1 MTQPRQPRTAKPSA
15 TPAAQPSTPATPST
29 ATSQNAAASQK
40 AAALPAVA
48 ANQDS
53 DARQGAGASGEQ
65 RPAWMTALAT
75 ALAEALPRLHACTAE
90 PAVQAAL
97 QALAIALAEG
107 ELEISLDAATA
118 AAVAASPLA
127 QGACSPLVLEGNR
140 LLWRRWQHQRN
151 QVLEALTLRAS
162 QASTAATA
170 PIPDTIPI
178 PATAPGTTAPS
189 TAALVA
195 RHGDGLDQ
203 EQRRAVAAVLEQRL
217 VLLEGGPGTGKTST
231 VARMLAALRERDPAC
246 RIALTAPTGK
256 AAARLRAAIAA
267 AHPDLPCSTLH
278 RLLESRGSRFGR
290 HRQNPLELDLL
301 VVDELSMVDLPLMQA
316 LLEALP
322 PSCGLVL
329 VGDAAQ
335 LPPVGTGAVLLELQR
350 PERRQALGAAAVRL
364 RTTYR
369 NNGAIAAVAGWL
381 RQNLEAA
388 TPAEAPTDRPAS
400 PLVEQL
406 RQLPAEANLRWHPVS
421 PLRLPPALLHRLREH
436 QQRLAERA
444 TAAALAAAGPEPL
457 LQELERC
464 LVLSPRRSGRWG
476 VEAVHRELLGERAQQ
491 PPQRWPVGTP
501 VLCCQNQSDLGLANG
516 DLGVVVEQGS
526 ERRLLFA
533 PAGPASAQWLHPAQ
547 LQQLQP
553 ALALTVHKAQGSEAE
568 EVWVLLPSSDRPGER
583 LLYTALTRA
592 RQQAHLI
599 TPL

>member
-15 TPAAQPSTPATPST
+15 TPATQPSTPATPST
-29 ATSQNAAASQK
+29 ATSQNAAA
-40 AAALPAVA
+40 LPAVA
-48 ANQDS
+48 ANQAS
-53 DARQGAGASGEQ
+53 DARQGPGAGGEQ
-65 RPAWMTALAT
+65 RPAWMTALAA
-75 ALAEALPRLHACTAE
+75 ALAEALPRLHGCTAD

-97 QALAIALAEG
+97 EALAIALAEG
-107 ELEISLDAATA
+107 ELEISLNAATA
-118 AAVAASPLA
+118 EAVAASPLA
-127 QGACSPLVLEGNR
+127 QGTCSPLVLEDDR

-151 QVLEALTLRAS
+151 QVLEALILRAG
-162 QASTAATA
+162 QASATATATATTTAATA
-170 PIPDTIPI
+170 Q
-178 PATAPGTTAPS
+178 S

-195 RHGDGLDQ
+195 RHGNGLDR
-203 EQRRAVAAVLEQRL
+203 EQRRAVATVLEQRL

-322 PSCGLVL
+322 PSCSLVL

-364 RTTYR
+364 GTTYR
-369 NNGAIAAVAGWL
+369 NNGAIAAVASWL

-388 TPAEAPTDRPAS
+388 SPAPGTETPASA
-400 PLVEQL
+400 LVEQL

-421 PLRLPPALLHRLREH
+421 PLRLPPALLSRLREH

-464 LVLSPRRSGRWG
+464 LVLSPRRSSRWG

-599 TPL
+599 TPT